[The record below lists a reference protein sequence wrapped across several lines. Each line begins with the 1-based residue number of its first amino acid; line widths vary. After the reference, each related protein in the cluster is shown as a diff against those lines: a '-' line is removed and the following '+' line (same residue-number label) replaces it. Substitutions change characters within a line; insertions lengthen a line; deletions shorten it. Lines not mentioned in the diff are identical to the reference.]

1 MILFFT
7 ILFAA
12 IILPVA
18 AQAEPVTLALTSF
31 FVSVGASAFTAA
43 ILTTVVTQVAFGVAL
58 SLVAQLFSKTP
69 TGIKPQGIQTEQT
82 TSGDVTPQKFIVGRY
97 ACEGHAVAPA
107 YSRGDDNS
115 ILTYII
121 EVSNIPVTGLTG
133 RLIVDG
139 QYTDLSVG
147 ADDATRLD
155 FETLGFDEA
164 GNPYG
169 WLWFF
174 DGNQTTAHSVTVEN
188 YSNHPD
194 RPWTN
199 DHILAGTAY
208 SILEFRLNKE
218 IYSGLPSV
226 RFELDGIDLYDPRKD
241 TTVGG
246 SGAHRWDTPSTWEFS
261 QNPQVISYNILRGI
275 TLPTGDI
282 YGGKVDAADLPLDNW
297 FAAMNECDLL
307 IGTRPQYQ
315 VGFEINVGTMEP
327 FEVIEEMNRS
337 SFAQMSEFGGVFRV
351 RVGAPSSPVI
361 SVTDD
366 DFVITEP
373 SRFVPFPGL
382 SETFNA
388 ITGTYVEPVDVW
400 EARSSDAIFNPSW
413 ETEDGDRRLTLNVNL
428 PAVSNKSQVQH
439 LMNSYIQDQRRFRVH
454 EMVLP
459 PSYALIEPLD
469 TISFTSEI
477 NGYENKVFEVLKV
490 QTRPRTLNSSV
501 TVREREAGDVAWTSS
516 DDVAVTSPT
525 NVLTLIDA
533 NIPSLSVSAFSIL
546 DGDGVA
552 RRPGISLSWPSEEAP
567 SAETLKYQIRL
578 SLTEVA
584 VTNGIVSSR
593 EGSTST
599 MDSIL
604 PNTIYDVRAQYIS
617 ALPGAWTPWLEVTTS
632 SIFLGPNDIIN
643 SLTDKIDTAFDRHDI
658 ALETITSGS
667 VFQLLNEV
675 RIEDAILA
683 AQAVT
688 NSASIVIRQ
697 ENHESNAA
705 LNFINTQN
713 LEINTAAITTEQ
725 TTRADAVSS
734 LASSITTLIATTDDN
749 AAAIITEQTTRTT
762 AVDAVASS
770 VTSLAVSVG
779 DNAAGL
785 VTEQT
790 TRADAD
796 SATATEITTLTATTG
811 DNAAAIITT
820 IESTKVTA
828 AEAVSA
834 VEQTISAS
842 YGDLEAMA
850 VATAFAK
857 ATADSIEAGY
867 VWRVNNENLLELVSV
882 ADGTS
887 GSTSTF
893 KIDADYLEITSLT
906 QIDQA
911 VIDTLAVE
919 NGFITNLIV
928 TKLSVGDTT
937 TGVTIN
943 TSSKPNA
950 VYVYQNS
957 STTYALYAT
966 NSISGGGVSL
976 IESDGGFSLQVL
988 NSTDGS
994 GSFGAFCAVDAQ
1006 HTASGGGKAKLG
1018 VSSAGGGYGVEAIAG
1033 GFYDSSGDGYSPFT
1047 GKHEGMIS
1055 KSEVFELGDI
1065 VADGQIVSK
1074 SLSDVF
1080 TEFLITDQE
1089 NMSNA
1094 VGVLASV
1101 ITEWSNPASFLIN
1114 TPNDSTFR
1122 PTPEKPAQDVVTSHN
1137 IADYSNDFNMAR
1149 INSVGEGCINVCGH
1163 GGDIVAGD
1171 LISTS
1176 AIRGKGQKQ
1185 SDDIVRSSTVA
1196 KSRESVT
1203 FSQPSQIKQIAC
1215 IYMCG

>member
-1 MILFFT
+1 
-7 ILFAA
+7 
-12 IILPVA
+12 
-18 AQAEPVTLALTSF
+18 
-31 FVSVGASAFTAA
+31 
-43 ILTTVVTQVAFGVAL
+43 
-58 SLVAQLFSKTP
+58 
-69 TGIKPQGIQTEQT
+69 
-82 TSGDVTPQKFIVGRY
+82 
-97 ACEGHAVAPA
+97 
-107 YSRGDDNS
+107 
-115 ILTYII
+115 
-121 EVSNIPVTGLTG
+121 
-133 RLIVDG
+133 
-139 QYTDLSVG
+139 
-147 ADDATRLD
+147 
-155 FETLGFDEA
+155 
-164 GNPYG
+164 
-169 WLWFF
+169 
-174 DGNQTTAHSVTVEN
+174 
-188 YSNHPD
+188 
-194 RPWTN
+194 
-199 DHILAGTAY
+199 
-208 SILEFRLNKE
+208 
-218 IYSGLPSV
+218 
-226 RFELDGIDLYDPRKD
+226 
-241 TTVGG
+241 
-246 SGAHRWDTPSTWEFS
+246 
-261 QNPQVISYNILRGI
+261 
-275 TLPTGDI
+275 
-282 YGGKVDAADLPLDNW
+282 
-297 FAAMNECDLL
+297 
-307 IGTRPQYQ
+307 
-315 VGFEINVGTMEP
+315 MEP

-762 AVDAVASS
+762 AVNAVASS
-770 VTSLAVSVG
+770 VTSLAVSVGDNAAGLVTEQTVRADAISAVASDITTLTATTDDNAAAVVTERNARTTAVSAVAQNVTSLAVLVG

-811 DNAAAIITT
+811 DNAAAIITEQTARTTAVSAVASNVTTLTTRMGTAEGNITT